1 MVALLDVA
9 LPVFGIILAG
19 YLVGQAEIL
28 GEQSS
33 EALNRFVYWVS
44 LPALLFAAMAKAPV
58 ADVLNL
64 PFIAAFGG
72 GSAATF
78 LVAILVG
85 RLFFRE
91 TPAEQSMQAFCAV
104 FSNTGY
110 MGIPLFLA
118 AWGTE
123 RALPAIIGGV
133 FNASVAVGLIVALL
147 EFLLARGKG
156 ARKVAADV
164 ALALLRNPLI
174 AAPVLGLLVSAAGI
188 ALPKPVDNFCGLIGG
203 AAGPCALF
211 ALGLFCV
218 GKPLTDNVGEMAW
231 VTLCKLVLQP
241 LATWVLAVP
250 VLGMDR
256 FWAGSCVLLA
266 ALPTG
271 ALAFTLAQNYGV
283 YVRRASTATLVTTV
297 ISVLTVSAV
306 LLLVP
311 PV

>member
-1 MVALLDVA
+1 
-9 LPVFGIILAG
+9 
-19 YLVGQAEIL
+19 
-28 GEQSS
+28 
-33 EALNRFVYWVS
+33 
-44 LPALLFAAMAKAPV
+44 
-58 ADVLNL
+58 
-64 PFIAAFGG
+64 
-72 GSAATF
+72 
-78 LVAILVG
+78 
-85 RLFFRE
+85 
-91 TPAEQSMQAFCAV
+91 
-104 FSNTGY
+104 
-110 MGIPLFLA
+110 
-118 AWGTE
+118 
-123 RALPAIIGGV
+123 
-133 FNASVAVGLIVALL
+133 VALL

-174 AAPVLGLLVSAAGI
+174 AAPVLGLLVSATGI